1 MTFGAEGSTW
11 RRKQRTI
18 YELREG
24 RGACLTTGVR
34 HGIIRALALASAV
47 ILNALRFSELAA
59 CFWPWVV
66 GPCHRFHFQMSRG
79 PRRLLGETSWELRA
93 WYHPAQWLCQFENH
107 TEWNGSCERPRVVD
121 ATHWKPAVPWR
132 CRRETCFRDR
142 TGPRSALFSPPLV
155 QVATVAR
162 EDSRSCELSKDRSLD
177 IVRR

>member
-1 MTFGAEGSTW
+1 METET
-11 RRKQRTI
+11 
-18 YELREG
+18 EDN
-24 RGACLTTGVR
+24 
-34 HGIIRALALASAV
+34 IRAERRAGSVPDHRCETRDNKGLSSGICRHLERFAL
-47 ILNALRFSELAA
+47 LRN
-59 CFWPWVV
+59 
-66 GPCHRFHFQMSRG
+66 G
-79 PRRLLGETSWELRA
+79 RLLLAVGGWAMSSISLPDEPWPAPAAGIETSWELRA
-93 WYHPAQWLCQFENH
+93 QYHPAQWLCQFENY

-121 ATHWKPAVPWR
+121 ATQAVPWR